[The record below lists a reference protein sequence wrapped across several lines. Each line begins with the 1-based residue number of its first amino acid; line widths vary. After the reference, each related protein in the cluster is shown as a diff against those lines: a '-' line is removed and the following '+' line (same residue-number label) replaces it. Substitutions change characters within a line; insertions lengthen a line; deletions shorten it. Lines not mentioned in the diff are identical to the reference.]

1 MLQKETAAQNFRI
14 KKLVSWMAVI
24 AWCGLIFAFSAQT
37 GDESSA
43 VSGGLCSWISK
54 GIAQLL
60 GQEPAGAFP
69 RGLEVV
75 IRKLAHGGVYFVLGL
90 LAANLLRLYRTRPS
104 RAQWL
109 VSLLAGLLYAVSDE
123 VHQLFVSGRAGRVT
137 DVLIDFI
144 GYAVGFAILLW
155 MRRVLARRADR
166 RQGLID
172 C

>member
-1 MLQKETAAQNFRI
+1 M
-14 KKLVSWMAVI
+14 
-24 AWCGLIFAFSAQT
+24 
-37 GDESSA
+37 
-43 VSGGLCSWISK
+43 
-54 GIAQLL
+54 
-60 GQEPAGAFP
+60 
-69 RGLEVV
+69 
-75 IRKLAHGGVYFVLGL
+75 LGL

-144 GYAVGFAILLW
+144 GYAAGFAILLW